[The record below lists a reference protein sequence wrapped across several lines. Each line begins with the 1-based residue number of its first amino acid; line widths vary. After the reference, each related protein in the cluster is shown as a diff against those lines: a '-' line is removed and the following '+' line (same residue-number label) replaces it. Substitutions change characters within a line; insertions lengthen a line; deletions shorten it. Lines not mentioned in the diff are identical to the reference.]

1 MPLGMIGD
9 QKYWNSEAHKK
20 YLSLNMKQP
29 LVTFGP
35 LWVLYKRLFWA
46 HINSY
51 CYDHLYIKKGKLS
64 TFKQISIKT
73 NQKIKFFCQILGFF
87 LHLTHWGVL
96 RGRNSLKFWNTMKIS
111 FTRYVATHGSTR
123 FKMGLV

>member
-1 MPLGMIGD
+1 
-9 QKYWNSEAHKK
+9 
-20 YLSLNMKQP
+20 MKQP

-64 TFKQISIKT
+64 TFKQILANT
-73 NQKIKFFCQILGFF
+73 NQKFKYFLSIYGFF
-87 LHLTHWGVL
+87 LTLDPL
-96 RGRNSLKFWNTMKIS
+96 RGIEGNKFIEILNHHENI
-111 FTRYVATHGSTR
+111 FH
-123 FKMGLV
+123 